1 MVAEYRLRDIFTIN
15 VTQLEFCRSPVADEI
30 TEETFKELSTRAD
43 ATEKIQL
50 IVVAVSERDYLGH
63 IQL

>member
-1 MVAEYRLRDIFTIN
+1 M
-15 VTQLEFCRSPVADEI
+15 ADES
-30 TEETFKELSTRAD
+30 TEETFKEISTRAD
-43 ATEKIQL
+43 ATEKIQP